1 MLDTNTGR
9 SLLTNVIPSKRRK
22 TMPKGVGGRR
32 KPKMS
37 RKTSTGRKKSGRR
50 K

>member
-1 MLDTNTGR
+1 MLDTSTGR

-22 TMPKGVGGRR
+22 TMPRGTGGRR

-37 RKTSTGRKKSGRR
+37 KASTGRKKSGRR